1 MSGNGKV
8 SRMKHKVTV
17 EVEVKKRF
25 LGIPYKTTEKKRIM
39 VDGKTYRKMKQEER
53 DQADRM
59 ADEALACAAVVWE
72 EEMVDMFG
80 E

>member
-25 LGIPYKTTEKKRIM
+25 LGIPYKTTEKKRII
-39 VDGKTYRKMKQEER
+39 VDGKTYRKMKQEEG

>member
-1 MSGNGKV
+1 
-8 SRMKHKVTV
+8 MKHRVTV
-17 EVEVKKRF
+17 ETEIKKHF

-39 VDGKTYRKMKQEER
+39 VDGKTYKRMKQEER
-53 DQADRM
+53 KESERRT
-59 ADEALACAAVVWE
+59 DEALACAAIILE

>member
-1 MSGNGKV
+1 
-8 SRMKHKVTV
+8 MKHRVTV
-17 EVEVKKRF
+17 EVETRKHF
-25 LGIPYKTTEKKRIM
+25 LGIPYTATEKKHIM

-53 DQADRM
+53 DEAAHR

-72 EEMVDMFG
+72 EEMVDLFG